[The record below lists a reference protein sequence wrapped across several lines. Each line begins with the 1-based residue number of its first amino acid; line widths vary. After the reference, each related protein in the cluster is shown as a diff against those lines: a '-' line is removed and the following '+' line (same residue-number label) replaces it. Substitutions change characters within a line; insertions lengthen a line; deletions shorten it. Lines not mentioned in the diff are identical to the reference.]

1 MRKTV
6 VFVGLMV
13 ILSVGQ
19 ATAENLKNR
28 WQIGG
33 GIGFVSTQDDIRS
46 NAAFVDFA
54 NPGPDGIPDSGDETI
69 LFVDPRPDDTLSRET
84 TIQETFNVSLGATYG
99 ISDWFSIQLEGSY
112 FQGDVVQFDTFFS
125 ERFPAD
131 TNRDGVLASGE
142 VSRRL
147 SNIPFSAGTYTQVPI
162 SLSGVFR
169 FRKDSPLNPYVG
181 VGAGYVFNNVEESKQ
196 FNELAE
202 TLANAEI
209 KAIGSNAGAGF
220 LIGSGATL
228 PPFQGL
234 KLELDDGYEAHVMG
248 GAEYFFT
255 SSLSMYVD
263 ARYMFTGQDLKI
275 NVNGFDQLNFD
286 ITSLSDTLPQ
296 CTNGPGDGDG
306 INFDDPAQFPD
317 FGANGD
323 GEVNDLDFSVRQ
335 ISPFSQGIPDVCRP
349 GDGTRTVD
357 QLLVQGGEINLSN
370 ITISV
375 GVRWAF

>member
-1 MRKTV
+1 MRKAV

-19 ATAENLKNR
+19 ATAENLNNR

-84 TIQETFNVSLGATYG
+84 TIQETFNVSVGATYG
-99 ISDWFSIQLEGSY
+99 ISDSFSIQLEGSY
-112 FQGDVVQFDTFFS
+112 FQGNVVQFDTFFI
-125 ERFPAD
+125 EVFPAD
-131 TNRDGVLASGE
+131 TNNDGVLNSGE
-142 VSRRL
+142 KSRRQ
-147 SNIPFSAGTYTQVPI
+147 SNIPFTAGTYTQVPI

-181 VGAGYVFNNVEESKQ
+181 VGVGYVFNNVEDSKQ
-196 FNELAE
+196 FDELAQ
-202 TLANAEI
+202 TLADAEI
-209 KAIGSNAGAGF
+209 RSIGSNAGTGF
-220 LIGSGATL
+220 IIGSGATM
-228 PPFQGL
+228 PPFEGL
-234 KLELDDGYEAHVMG
+234 RMELDDGYEVHLVA

-286 ITSLSDTLPQ
+286 ITSLSDTLPE

-306 INFDDPAQFPD
+306 INFDDPAQNI

-323 GEVNDLDFSVRQ
+323 GTVDKDDFSLAS
-335 ISPFSQGIPDVCRP
+335 IFPESQGIPGLCRP
-349 GDGTRTVD
+349 GTGTREVD
-357 QLLVQGGEINLSN
+357 QILVQGGEINLSN
-370 ITISV
+370 ITIGV